1 MISRY
6 ITLLSFLA
14 MTMFVSAQSLSDRQK
29 NLATIA
35 ALEAQ
40 GDLVRLEP
48 AIINALDGGITI
60 NEIKEAFSQLYA
72 YTGFPRSLNA
82 LGVLSKVIE
91 NGNGKWT
98 EGKPWVRPAL
108 WDDAKKAL
116 EQGTEVQTALAGQP
130 VTNTFSPQN
139 DYYLKSHLFGD
150 IFASDQ
156 LAAADREI
164 VTVAALSAI
173 KGAES
178 QLAFHKG
185 AAVKMGNKQETVDA
199 LCQFLSANGYSLID
213 CAADAEGDW
222 AKGIPNPY
230 NQFFKGQS
238 YLANIQPANVA
249 EGEKTLANYQNVTF
263 EPACRNNW
271 HIHHGAHQILICV
284 SGEGIY
290 QEWGKPAIILK
301 PGMIIDIPDEV
312 KHWHGA
318 TKDSWFQHL
327 SNIVLIGSDKESHEW
342 LEPVS
347 DEQYNE
353 ANK

>member
-1 MISRY
+1 MATTIS
-6 ITLLSFLA
+6 A
-14 MTMFVSAQSLSDRQK
+14 HSLSERQK
-29 NLATIA
+29 HLATIA

-48 AIINALDGGITI
+48 AIIAALDGGITI

-82 LGVLSKVIE
+82 LGVL
-91 NGNGKWT
+91 GNVLSQGKPEGAWS
-98 EGKPWVRPAL
+98 EGKPWTRPAV
-108 WDDAKKAL
+108 WDDAAKAL
-116 EQGTEVQTALAGQP
+116 QQGTDVQTALAGQP
-130 VTNTFSPQN
+130 VANTFSPQD

-185 AAVKMGNKQETVDA
+185 AAVKMGNAPETVEA
-199 LCQFLSANGYSLID
+199 LCQYLSANGYSQVD
-213 CAADAEGDW
+213 CAADAKNGAWTKGD
-222 AKGIPNPY
+222 PNQY
-230 NQFFKGQS
+230 GQYFTGRS
-238 YLANIQPANVA
+238 FLANIQPANVA
-249 EGEKTLANYQNVTF
+249 EGESTLANYANVTF
-263 EPACRNNW
+263 EPGCRNNW
-271 HIHHGAHQILICV
+271 HVHHGSHQILICV

-290 QEWGKPAIILK
+290 QEWGKPAIALK
-301 PGMIIDIPDEV
+301 PGMIIDIPNDV

-327 SNIVLIGSDKESHEW
+327 SNIVLIGAEKESHEW
-342 LEPVS
+342 LEPVT

-353 ANK
+353 AHK